1 MSSVSASAEL
11 QRLWKTVEV
20 ATTPS
25 NPRASSADLA
35 RVVDALTAMAKV
47 SGVTSEVIRRTGLG
61 LKLRPLR
68 KHADA
73 GVKAAATRVVKRWR
87 EVVETEALGNDAAP
101 EAERENGGGGGG
113 DDARESG
120 DVGAKLE
127 NGKTAR
133 MDASA
138 KEEETVNKAKKD
150 EVEDGEGNDGSDE
163 VDVSHLDPMRKK
175 IGEKLGQAVA
185 LAASNDEERR
195 RATRI
200 GFEIE
205 AAMMAKLP
213 PDLAAGDNPTHTTG
227 KNYKQKARSL
237 LFNLNDAKNPDL
249 RARVLQGSIG
259 PELLCDL
266 KSEELASDSK
276 RSENGEIRKRMLE
289 DSIRGQ
295 QNQASTDQFKVCT
308 DEMRACDRYVCV
320 SRCQRGTVVRE
331 TLKWW
336 WCVRV
341 WLCVEGMMMVRRER
355 EDGGLFFPEH
365 IQMLTL
371 LTCHTHTHTYIH
383 TRLLLPILDDA
394 KFTIAHTHS
403 AANANRERPPSTS
416 CRREVQMNR

>member
-1 MSSVSASAEL
+1 MSFSPVAASAEL
-11 QRLWKTVEV
+11 QRLWKAVEA
-20 ATTPS
+20 ATT
-25 NPRASSADLA
+25 SSADLA
-35 RVVDALTAMAKV
+35 RAVDALRAMAKV
-47 SGVTSEVIRRTGLG
+47 SGVTSEVIRKTGLG

-87 EVVETEALGNDAAP
+87 EVVETEALGTDAGPDAAKV
-101 EAERENGGGGGG
+101 NGGGG
-113 DDARESG
+113 DARETG
-120 DVGAKLE
+120 DVGAAKPE
-127 NGKTAR
+127 RN
-133 MDASA
+133 DNNNYASA
-138 KEEETVNKAKKD
+138 KEEEEDVKKAKEEEEE
-150 EVEDGEGNDGSDE
+150 EVVEGDKLGGDGSDAM
-163 VDVSHLDPMRKK
+163 DVSHLDPMRKK

-276 RSENGEIRKRMLE
+276 RSENVEIRKRMLE

-295 QNQASTDQFKVCT
+295 QNQASTDQFKVCA
-308 DEMRACDRYVCV
+308 DACMRSICLFPAVNDGLSCADAV
-320 SRCQRGTVVRE
+320 
-331 TLKWW
+331 
-336 WCVRV
+336 WCASG
-341 WLCVEGMMMVRRER
+341 WVERER
-355 EDGGLFFPEH
+355 ERRGGG
-365 IQMLTL
+365 
-371 LTCHTHTHTYIH
+371 
-383 TRLLLPILDDA
+383 
-394 KFTIAHTHS
+394 
-403 AANANRERPPSTS
+403 
-416 CRREVQMNR
+416 